1 MEVDPARILLV
12 EDEPLNVELLQL
24 ALNNYNFLNQI
35 DIVEDG
41 EQALQY
47 LLGGEGNSPSH
58 PLPDLMLLDLR
69 LPKING
75 VQVLQQIRNH
85 PRTRD
90 LVVVILTTSP
100 EDNQLNA
107 CYALG
112 INSYIV
118 KPFGFEKLIC
128 VMRRV
133 GLYWMLLKS
142 PLPPPSS

>member
-1 MEVDPARILLV
+1 MEVEPARILLV

-47 LLGGEGNSPSH
+47 LLGREGNSPTH
-58 PLPDLMLLDLR
+58 PLPDLILLDLR

-75 VQVLQQIRNH
+75 VQVLQQIRNN

-90 LVVVILTTSP
+90 LAVVILTTSP
-100 EDNQLNA
+100 EDDQLKA

-118 KPFGFEKLIC
+118 KPLDFERLIC
-128 VMRRV
+128 VMRSV
-133 GLYWMLLKS
+133 GLYWMLLKT
-142 PLPPPSS
+142 PPPPPLS